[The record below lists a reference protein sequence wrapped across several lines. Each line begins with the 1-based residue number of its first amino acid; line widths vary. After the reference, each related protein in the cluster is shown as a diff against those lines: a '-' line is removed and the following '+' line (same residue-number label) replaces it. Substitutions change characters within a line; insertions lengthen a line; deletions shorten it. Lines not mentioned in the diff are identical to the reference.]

1 MDSNFNIGPREE
13 KIRAA
18 AKEVIEALRPKKLTV
33 AEVRDVLHYIDRTIE
48 SNVRL
53 E

>member
-1 MDSNFNIGPREE
+1 MDIEFNISPREE
-13 KIRAA
+13 RIRAA
-18 AKEVIEALRPKKLTV
+18 AKEIIEALRPKKLTV
-33 AEVRDVLHYIDRTIE
+33 AEVRDVLNYIDRTIE